1 MNRGKREDRL
11 RPPLMLAFRKAFKN
25 RGDKS
30 KNATDAG
37 QSVIVQSRR
46 AVNAAVS
53 ERELRD
59 NLNIDLEAL
68 LNTTNLESTLELGAM
83 DYVRKSIVNY
93 GIHDLV
99 HRTTDEMNTYAITQE
114 LRDAI
119 LRYEPRILADS
130 LQIARDTA
138 ASDDELKIR
147 FIVKGDMDCD
157 PAPAPVEFVANL
169 EVASGKLA
177 VSKR

>member
-1 MNRGKREDRL
+1 MARGKREDRL
-11 RPPLMLAFRKAFKN
+11 RPPLMLAFRHAFKN
-25 RGDKS
+25 RKAKGNDGITS
-30 KNATDAG
+30 EP
-37 QSVIVQSRR
+37 VIVQSRR
-46 AVNAAVS
+46 AVAAAVS

-59 NLNIDLEAL
+59 NLTIDLEAL
-68 LNTTNLESTLELGAM
+68 LNTTNLESTLDLGSM
-83 DYVRKSIVNY
+83 EYVRKSIVNY

-99 HRTTDEMNTYAITQE
+99 HRTTDDKNTFVIAQE
-114 LRDAI
+114 LREAI
-119 LRYEPRILADS
+119 MRYEPRIMADS
-130 LQIARDTA
+130 LQISRDTVS
-138 ASDDELKIR
+138 SDDELKIR

>member
-1 MNRGKREDRL
+1 MARGKREDRL
-11 RPPLMLAFRKAFKN
+11 RPPLMLAFRKAFKDRKAKGN
-25 RGDKS
+25 DG
-30 KNATDAG
+30 AAG
-37 QSVIVQSRR
+37 ESVIVQSRR
-46 AVNAAVS
+46 TVSAAVS

-59 NLNIDLEAL
+59 NLSMDLESL
-68 LNTTNLESTLELGAM
+68 LNTTNLESTLDIASM

-93 GIHDLV
+93 GICDLV
-99 HRTTDEMNTYAITQE
+99 HRTTEEMNTDVITQE
-114 LRDAI
+114 LREAI
-119 LRYEPRILADS
+119 TRYEPRILADS
-130 LQIARDTA
+130 LQIARDTES
-138 ASDDELKIR
+138 SDDELKIR

>member
-1 MNRGKREDRL
+1 MTRGKREDRL
-11 RPPLMLAFRKAFKN
+11 RPPLMLAFRHAFKTRKASSAN
-25 RGDKS
+25 ES
-30 KNATDAG
+30 AVE
-37 QSVIVQSRR
+37 SVIVQSRR
-46 AVNAAVS
+46 AVVAAVS

-59 NLNIDLEAL
+59 NLTLDLEAL
-68 LNTTNLESTLELGAM
+68 LNTTNLESTLDLGSM
-83 DYVRKSIVNY
+83 DFVRKSILNY
-93 GIHDLV
+93 GIRDLV
-99 HRTTDEMNTYAITQE
+99 HRTTDDSKTHVIAGE

-119 LRYEPRILADS
+119 IRYEPRIMAETLH
-130 LQIARDTA
+130 IARDTVS
-138 ASDDELKIR
+138 SDDELKIR